1 MTGNLSARAI
11 QDIVHISKKVERGVP
26 TRLFQVFH
34 LSASGRRA
42 PPMEALSLRLSVH
55 NKFKCSSRAAHR
67 PLATHLV
74 SMANGHEGLKYRSL
88 FKASVHVAHISHWI
102 MMGLISFC
110 AWFDQTEK
118 ANELR
123 ARSLINVNYS

>member
-1 MTGNLSARAI
+1 LYFAFKARAI

-55 NKFKCSSRAAHR
+55 NKFKCSKEDLPSVSPYYFMAQTAAVAER
-67 PLATHLV
+67 SPLSSNFPGREEVRVVFAGV
-74 SMANGHEGLKYRSL
+74 K
-88 FKASVHVAHISHWI
+88 
-102 MMGLISFC
+102 
-110 AWFDQTEK
+110 
-118 ANELR
+118 
-123 ARSLINVNYS
+123 